1 MNLNEIK
8 VFLEENFNKPTL
20 EGKNRHIVFW
30 YDSEGDFIDDI
41 DSLDLENVKIL
52 KLTKNNAFYTKY
64 YIEKEDLS
72 SNILVYSNMSKPI
85 PQEDY
90 LYDILCYSQEFSTDR
105 ITVIMRELGVTN
117 ESLKGVFKKYNT
129 FFKNKERI
137 AAFKNLNIE
146 NYTEEKVNLAVLASL
161 TKVKTLELEE
171 VIKALIIE
179 YLNDRTKYYEDICK
193 FGDITALLE
202 LVQKHYGYR
211 FDEFSIEKLMA
222 TLLITNFKDSIK
234 FTLPKQYDT
243 YVSAREGNCTVFLN
257 HLMNHVKDSEYY
269 DKMAQ
274 VVADKLKVY
283 DLLKNNDIDTISECE
298 TFEEVD
304 KIILNKIVE
313 LLNNDGEEFERYLK
327 IISNRRTLH
336 FYTKYK
342 DLYEAVRYAI
352 KFLSKKKEVQYIKG
366 ASSYDMFQ
374 SYTKEYYL
382 FDKYYRK
389 FYLHYDKC
397 LDKELIKI
405 IRDNIENVYSNWY
418 LDELAIKWNTAIKNN
433 SSNSW
438 VIDGL
443 NQQYKFFNDSIRY
456 KYENERVVVIISDAL
471 RYECAS
477 QLNDNLNNQS
487 KNKWK
492 GIGEL
497 FAMQGVLPS
506 YTKLGM
512 ASLLPNKFIEI
523 NDKYDVLVDGINS
536 SGTENR
542 NKILRSYSE
551 KAVAVTYNDLKEYK
565 RADYKEK
572 FTGKEVI
579 YVYHNTIDAIGDHAI
594 TENQVFDAAERAIE
608 EIMSIANS
616 FIGNLSVSSII
627 ITADHGFLYKR
638 DKLTLSDKINGL
650 KLDDDEDGRR
660 FVLTDSNEEVE
671 GANIISMKY
680 ILGENS
686 DKNVITPKGTMRFKV
701 QGAGSN
707 YVHGGSMLQ
716 EIVVPVIKFK
726 LDRSKST
733 SNLVKKTDVKLTSIS
748 RKITNPIVHLEFFQ
762 EEKVQEKVL
771 PVRIKCYFEDEEGN
785 RISDERTIIADSK
798 SDAPTERTQK
808 EKFILKSIKYDKNKQ
823 YFLVIQDEED
833 SNGLYE
839 RIPYIIDIVFADEF
853 GF

>member
-30 YDSEGDFIDDI
+30 YDSESDFIDDI
-41 DSLDLENVKIL
+41 DSLDLQNVKIL
-52 KLTKNNAFYTKY
+52 KLTKNNAFFTKY
-64 YIEKEDLS
+64 YIEKEDLT
-72 SNILVYSNMSKPI
+72 SNILVYSNMSKPA
-85 PQEDY
+85 PNEDY

-117 ESLKGVFKKYNT
+117 ESLKGIFKKYNT
-129 FFKNKERI
+129 LFKNKERI
-137 AAFKNLNIE
+137 ATFKNLNIE
-146 NYTEEKVNLAVLASL
+146 NYTEEKVNLAILASL

-171 VIKALIIE
+171 IVKALIIE
-179 YLNDRTKYYEDICK
+179 YLNDRSKYYEDICK
-193 FGDITALLE
+193 FGDIIALLE
-202 LVQKHYGYR
+202 LVQKYYGYK

-243 YVSAREGNCTVFLN
+243 YVSVREGNCMVFLN
-257 HLMNHVKDSEYY
+257 HLMNHIKDNEYY

-274 VVADKLKVY
+274 SVAEKLNIY
-283 DLLKNNDIDTISECE
+283 DMLKNNDIDTIGECE

-304 KIILNKIVE
+304 KIILNNIVE
-313 LLNNDGEEFERYLK
+313 LLNNDGEEFERYLRL
-327 IISNRRTLH
+327 ISNRRTLH
-336 FYTKYK
+336 FYSKYK
-342 DLYEAVRYAI
+342 DLYESVRYAI
-352 KFLSKKKEVQYIKG
+352 KFLNKKKDVDYIRG

-374 SYTKEYYL
+374 RYISDYYL

-397 LDKELIKI
+397 LDKELIES

-418 LDELAIKWNTAIKNN
+418 LDELAIKWNSAIKNN

-443 NQQYKFFNDSIRY
+443 NQQYKFFNDFIRF
-456 KYENERVVVIISDAL
+456 KYEKERVVVIISDAL

-477 QLNDNLNNQS
+477 QLNDNLNSQS

-492 GIGEL
+492 GVAEL

-512 ASLLPNKFIEI
+512 ASLLPNKIIEI
-523 NDKYDVLVDGINS
+523 NDKCDVLVDGINS

-542 NKILRSYSE
+542 NKILETYSE
-551 KAVAVTYNDLKEYK
+551 KAVAVTYNDLKGYK
-565 RADYKEK
+565 RADYKEN
-572 FTGKEVI
+572 FAGKEII
-579 YVYHNTIDAIGDHAI
+579 YVYHNTIDAIGDHSI
-594 TENQVFDAAERAIE
+594 TENQVFDAAEKAID
-608 EIMSIANS
+608 EIMTIANS
-616 FIGNLSVSSII
+616 FIGNLSVSNFI

-638 DKLTLSDKINGL
+638 DKLTVSDKINGV
-650 KLDDDEDGRR
+650 KFDDGEDGRR
-660 FVLTDSNEEVE
+660 FVLTDSNEEIDGTNV
-671 GANIISMKY
+671 ISMDY

-686 DKNVITPKGTMRFKV
+686 GKNVITPKGTMRFKV

-733 SNLVKKTDVKLTSIS
+733 SNLVKKTVVKLTSIS
-748 RKITNPIVHLEFFQ
+748 RKITNPIVYLEFFQ
-762 EEKVQEKVL
+762 EEKVQERVL
-771 PVRIKCYFEDEEGN
+771 PVRIKCYLEDEEGN

-798 SDAPTERTQK
+798 SDAPTERTQR

-833 SNGLYE
+833 TNGLYE
-839 RIPYIIDIVFADEF
+839 RIPYIIDIVFVDEF

>member
-1 MNLNEIK
+1 
-8 VFLEENFNKPTL
+8 
-20 EGKNRHIVFW
+20 
-30 YDSEGDFIDDI
+30 
-41 DSLDLENVKIL
+41 
-52 KLTKNNAFYTKY
+52 
-64 YIEKEDLS
+64 
-72 SNILVYSNMSKPI
+72 
-85 PQEDY
+85 
-90 LYDILCYSQEFSTDR
+90 
-105 ITVIMRELGVTN
+105 
-117 ESLKGVFKKYNT
+117 
-129 FFKNKERI
+129 
-137 AAFKNLNIE
+137 
-146 NYTEEKVNLAVLASL
+146 
-161 TKVKTLELEE
+161 
-171 VIKALIIE
+171 
-179 YLNDRTKYYEDICK
+179 
-193 FGDITALLE
+193 
-202 LVQKHYGYR
+202 
-211 FDEFSIEKLMA
+211 
-222 TLLITNFKDSIK
+222 
-234 FTLPKQYDT
+234 
-243 YVSAREGNCTVFLN
+243 
-257 HLMNHVKDSEYY
+257 
-269 DKMAQ
+269 
-274 VVADKLKVY
+274 
-283 DLLKNNDIDTISECE
+283 
-298 TFEEVD
+298 
-304 KIILNKIVE
+304 
-313 LLNNDGEEFERYLK
+313 
-327 IISNRRTLH
+327 
-336 FYTKYK
+336 
-342 DLYEAVRYAI
+342 
-352 KFLSKKKEVQYIKG
+352 
-366 ASSYDMFQ
+366 MFQ
-374 SYTKEYYL
+374 SYTKDYYL

-397 LDKELIKI
+397 LDKELIEI

-433 SSNSW
+433 NSDSW
-438 VIDGL
+438 VIDGI
-443 NQQYKFFNDSIRY
+443 NQQYKFFNDFIRF

-477 QLNDNLNNQS
+477 QLNENLNNQS

-492 GIGEL
+492 GISEL
-497 FAMQGVLPS
+497 TAMQGVLPS

-512 ASLLPNKFIEI
+512 ASLLPNKLIEI

-608 EIMSIANS
+608 EIMGIANS
-616 FIGNLSVSSII
+616 FIGNLSVSNII

-638 DKLTLSDKINGL
+638 DKLTLSDKIDGV
-650 KLDDDEDGRR
+650 KLDDGEDGRR
-660 FVLTDSNEEVE
+660 FVLTDSNEEAD
-671 GANIISMKY
+671 GRNIISMKY

-771 PVRIKCYFEDEEGN
+771 PVRIKCYFEDEQGN

>member
-8 VFLEENFNKPTL
+8 VFLEENFNKPAL

-41 DSLDLENVKIL
+41 DSLELENVKIL

-137 AAFKNLNIE
+137 AAFKSLNIE
-146 NYTEEKVNLAVLASL
+146 NYTEEKVNLAILASL

-418 LDELAIKWNTAIKNN
+418 LEELAIKWNTAIKNN

-512 ASLLPNKFIEI
+512 ASLLPNKLIEI

-536 SGTENR
+536 
-542 NKILRSYSE
+542 
-551 KAVAVTYNDLKEYK
+551 
-565 RADYKEK
+565 
-572 FTGKEVI
+572 
-579 YVYHNTIDAIGDHAI
+579 
-594 TENQVFDAAERAIE
+594 
-608 EIMSIANS
+608 
-616 FIGNLSVSSII
+616 
-627 ITADHGFLYKR
+627 
-638 DKLTLSDKINGL
+638 
-650 KLDDDEDGRR
+650 
-660 FVLTDSNEEVE
+660 
-671 GANIISMKY
+671 
-680 ILGENS
+680 
-686 DKNVITPKGTMRFKV
+686 
-701 QGAGSN
+701 
-707 YVHGGSMLQ
+707 
-716 EIVVPVIKFK
+716 
-726 LDRSKST
+726 
-733 SNLVKKTDVKLTSIS
+733 
-748 RKITNPIVHLEFFQ
+748 
-762 EEKVQEKVL
+762 
-771 PVRIKCYFEDEEGN
+771 
-785 RISDERTIIADSK
+785 
-798 SDAPTERTQK
+798 
-808 EKFILKSIKYDKNKQ
+808 
-823 YFLVIQDEED
+823 
-833 SNGLYE
+833 
-839 RIPYIIDIVFADEF
+839 
-853 GF
+853 

>member
-8 VFLEENFNKPTL
+8 VFLEENFNKPAL

-41 DSLDLENVKIL
+41 DSLDLQDVKIL

-64 YIEKEDLS
+64 YIEKEDLN
-72 SNILVYSNMSKPI
+72 SNILVYSNMSKPA

-117 ESLKGVFKKYNT
+117 ESLKVVFKKYNT
-129 FFKNKERI
+129 FFKRKERI

-146 NYTEEKVNLAVLASL
+146 NYTEEKVDLAILASL
-161 TKVKTLELEE
+161 TKVKTLEIEE
-171 VIKALIIE
+171 IVKALIIE
-179 YLNDRTKYYEDICK
+179 YLNDKTKYYEDICK
-193 FGDITALLE
+193 FGDIIALLE
-202 LVQKHYGYR
+202 LVQKYYGYR
-211 FDEFSIEKLMA
+211 FEEFSIEKLMA

-234 FTLPKQYDT
+234 FTLPRQYDT
-243 YVSAREGNCTVFLN
+243 YVSLREGNCMVFLN

-274 VVADKLKVY
+274 SVAEKLRIY

-298 TFEEVD
+298 TFEDID
-304 KIILNKIVE
+304 KIILNKIVD

-352 KFLSKKKEVQYIKG
+352 KFLSKKKEVKYIKG

-374 SYTKEYYL
+374 SYINEYYL

-397 LDKELIKI
+397 LDKELIEI
-405 IRDNIENVYSNWY
+405 TRDNIENVYSNWY
-418 LDELAIKWNTAIKNN
+418 LDELSIKWNTAIKNN
-433 SSNSW
+433 NSDSW
-438 VIDGL
+438 VIDGI
-443 NQQYKFFNDSIRY
+443 NQQYKFFNDFIRF

-477 QLNDNLNNQS
+477 QLNENLNNQS

-492 GIGEL
+492 GISEL
-497 FAMQGVLPS
+497 TAIQGVLPS

-512 ASLLPNKFIEI
+512 ASLLPNKLIEI
-523 NDKYDVLVDGINS
+523 NDKYDVIVDGMNS

-542 NKILRSYSE
+542 NKILTAYSE
-551 KAVAVTYNDLKEYK
+551 KAIAVTYNDLKEYK

-572 FTGKEVI
+572 FASKEVI
-579 YVYHNTIDAIGDHAI
+579 YVYHNTIDAIGDHSI
-594 TENQVFDAAERAIE
+594 TENQVFDAAEKAIE

-616 FIGNLSVSSII
+616 FIGNLSASNII

-638 DKLTLSDKINGL
+638 DKLTLSDKINGV
-650 KLDDDEDGRR
+650 KLDDGEDGRR
-660 FVLTDSNEEVE
+660 FILTDSNEEVE
-671 GANIISMKY
+671 GTNIISMKY

-771 PVRIKCYFEDEEGN
+771 PVIIKCYFEDEEGN

>member
-8 VFLEENFNKPTL
+8 IFLEENFNRPAL

-30 YDSEGDFIDDI
+30 YDSEGDFSYDI
-41 DSLDLENVKIL
+41 DSLDLQDVKVL

-64 YIEKEDLS
+64 YIEKEDLT
-72 SNILVYSNMSKPI
+72 SNILVYSNMSKPV

-105 ITVIMRELGVTN
+105 IAVIMRELGVTN
-117 ESLKGVFKKYNT
+117 ESLKGIFKKYNT
-129 FFKNKERI
+129 FFKNKERM
-137 AAFKNLNIE
+137 AAFKSLNID
-146 NYTEEKVNLAVLASL
+146 NYTEEKVNLAILASL
-161 TKVKTLELEE
+161 TKVKTLEIEE
-171 VIKALIIE
+171 IVKALIIE
-179 YLNDRTKYYEDICK
+179 YLNDKTKYYEDICK
-193 FGDITALLE
+193 FGDIIALLE
-202 LVQKHYGYR
+202 LVQKYYGYK
-211 FDEFSIEKLMA
+211 FEEFSIEKLME

-234 FTLPKQYDT
+234 FALPKQYDA
-243 YVSAREGNCTVFLN
+243 YVSVREGNCMVFLN

-274 VVADKLKVY
+274 AVAEKLRIY
-283 DLLKNNDIDTISECE
+283 DLLKNSDIDAISECE
-298 TFEEVD
+298 TFEDVD
-304 KIILNKIVE
+304 KIILNKIVD

-397 LDKELIKI
+397 LDKELIEI

-433 SSNSW
+433 GSNSW
-438 VIDGL
+438 VIDGI
-443 NQQYKFFNDSIRY
+443 NQQYKFFNDFIKF

-492 GIGEL
+492 GISEL
-497 FAMQGVLPS
+497 TAMQGVLPS

-512 ASLLPNKFIEI
+512 VSLLPNKIIEI
-523 NDKYDVLVDGINS
+523 NDKYDVLVDGVNS

-542 NKILRSYSE
+542 NKILTAYSE
-551 KAVAVTYNDLKEYK
+551 KAIAVTYNDLKEYK

-572 FTGKEVI
+572 FAGKEVI

-594 TENQVFDAAERAIE
+594 TENQVFYAAEKAIE

-616 FIGNLSVSSII
+616 FIGNLSVSNII

-638 DKLTLSDKINGL
+638 DKLTLSDKINGV
-650 KLDDDEDGRR
+650 KLDDGEDGRR

-671 GANIISMKY
+671 GTNIISMKY
-680 ILGENS
+680 ILGESSN
-686 DKNVITPKGTMRFKV
+686 KNVITPKGTMRFKV

-733 SNLVKKTDVKLTSIS
+733 SNVVKKTHVKLTSIS
-748 RKITNPIVHLEFFQ
+748 RKITNLIVPLEFFQ

-771 PVRIKCYFEDEEGN
+771 PVRIKCYFEDEKGN
-785 RISDERTIIADSK
+785 IISDERTIIADSK

-833 SNGLYE
+833 TNGLYE
-839 RIPYIIDIVFADEF
+839 RVPYTIDIVFVDEF